1 MTTNYQQAEA
11 CFQAA
16 LGEDHAI
23 NDAEAEFTLRQ
34 AQILATLAVADALTQ
49 QTEEVLQP
57 AGLQELT
64 AKYIQPRPLL
74 GLTTTRE
81 LLDELTTRID
91 LNKCGDNRIKEL
103 DDLIWYTPEG
113 ELFDWPSAIIEAL
126 GEFHDEEMCD
136 GPEDLIKE
144 IEVVR
149 LLEQQ
154 YYKALVALEASSNR
168 IIYQALQ
175 GE

>member
-1 MTTNYQQAEA
+1 MTTYQDAVN
-11 CFQAA
+11 A
-16 LGEDHAI
+16 LQDAGLTHGPYTRED
-23 NDAEAEFTLRQ
+23 FLRE
-34 AQILATLAVADALTQ
+34 AQILATLAVADALTR

-57 AGLQELT
+57 AGF
-64 AKYIQPRPLL
+64 AV
-74 GLTTTRE
+74 
-81 LLDELTTRID
+81 LDEW
-91 LNKCGDNRIKEL
+91 E
-103 DDLIWYTPEG
+103 TPEG

-126 GEFHDEEMCD
+126 GEFHDEKMCD

-154 YYKALVALEASSNR
+154 YYKALVALEANSNR

>member
-1 MTTNYQQAEA
+1 MTTYQDAAIA
-11 CFQAA
+11 CLQDA
-16 LGEDHAI
+16 GQTYGPITRED
-23 NDAEAEFTLRQ
+23 FLRE
-34 AQILATLAVADALTQ
+34 AQILATLAVADALTR

-57 AGLQELT
+57 AGF
-64 AKYIQPRPLL
+64 AV
-74 GLTTTRE
+74 
-81 LLDELTTRID
+81 LDEW
-91 LNKCGDNRIKEL
+91 E
-103 DDLIWYTPEG
+103 TPEG

-154 YYKALVALEASSNR
+154 YYKALVALEANSNR

>member
-1 MTTNYQQAEA
+1 MTTNYQ
-11 CFQAA
+11 
-16 LGEDHAI
+16 L
-23 NDAEAEFTLRQ
+23 
-34 AQILATLAVADALTQ
+34 AQDILSTDIPLTRANFARKAQVLATLAVADALTR

-57 AGLQELT
+57 AGF
-64 AKYIQPRPLL
+64 AV
-74 GLTTTRE
+74 
-81 LLDELTTRID
+81 LDEW
-91 LNKCGDNRIKEL
+91 E
-103 DDLIWYTPEG
+103 TPEG
-113 ELFDWPSAIIEAL
+113 ELFDWPERIIEAL
-126 GEFHDEEMCD
+126 GEFHNEEMCD

-154 YYKALVALEASSNR
+154 YYKALVALEANSNR

>member
-1 MTTNYQQAEA
+1 MTTYQD
-11 CFQAA
+11 AA
-16 LGEDHAI
+16 NALQ
-23 NDAEAEFTLRQ
+23 DAGQTHGPITRKDFLRE
-34 AQILATLAVADALTQ
+34 AQILATLAVADALTR

-57 AGLQELT
+57 AGF
-64 AKYIQPRPLL
+64 AV
-74 GLTTTRE
+74 
-81 LLDELTTRID
+81 LDEW
-91 LNKCGDNRIKEL
+91 E
-103 DDLIWYTPEG
+103 TPEG

-154 YYKALVALEASSNR
+154 YYKALVALEANSNR

>member
-1 MTTNYQQAEA
+1 MTTNYQL
-11 CFQAA
+11 AA
-16 LGEDHAI
+16 RHPIHRHSGRTRERTS
-23 NDAEAEFTLRQ
+23 FGK
-34 AQILATLAVADALTQ
+34 AQVLATLAVADALTR

-57 AGLQELT
+57 AGF
-64 AKYIQPRPLL
+64 AV
-74 GLTTTRE
+74 
-81 LLDELTTRID
+81 LDEW
-91 LNKCGDNRIKEL
+91 E
-103 DDLIWYTPEG
+103 TPEG
-113 ELFDWPSAIIEAL
+113 ELFDWPERIIEAL

-154 YYKALVALEASSNR
+154 YYKALVALEANSNR

>member
-1 MTTNYQQAEA
+1 
-11 CFQAA
+11 
-16 LGEDHAI
+16 
-23 NDAEAEFTLRQ
+23 
-34 AQILATLAVADALTQ
+34 
-49 QTEEVLQP
+49 
-57 AGLQELT
+57 
-64 AKYIQPRPLL
+64 
-74 GLTTTRE
+74 

-91 LNKCGDNRIKEL
+91 LNECGDNRIKEL
-103 DDLIWYTPEG
+103 DDLIWYTP

-126 GEFHDEEMCD
+126 GEFHDEETCD

>member
-1 MTTNYQQAEA
+1 MTTNYQLAEDVLFKA
-11 CFQAA
+11 MTAGTTGRDNF
-16 LGEDHAI
+16 
-23 NDAEAEFTLRQ
+23 LRQ
-34 AQILATLAVADALTQ
+34 AQALATLAVADALTR

-57 AGLQELT
+57 AGF
-64 AKYIQPRPLL
+64 AV
-74 GLTTTRE
+74 
-81 LLDELTTRID
+81 LDEW
-91 LNKCGDNRIKEL
+91 E
-103 DDLIWYTPEG
+103 TPEG
-113 ELFDWPSAIIEAL
+113 KLVDWPSAIIEAL

>member
-1 MTTNYQQAEA
+1 MTTYQD
-11 CFQAA
+11 AA
-16 LGEDHAI
+16 NALQ
-23 NDAEAEFTLRQ
+23 DAGQTHGPITRKDFLRE
-34 AQILATLAVADALTQ
+34 AQILATLAVADALTR

-57 AGLQELT
+57 AGL
-64 AKYIQPRPLL
+64 
-74 GLTTTRE
+74 RE
-81 LLDELTTRID
+81 LD
-91 LNKCGDNRIKEL
+91 LVWD
-103 DDLIWYTPEG
+103 
-113 ELFDWPSAIIEAL
+113 FDWPAAIIDAL

-154 YYKALVALEASSNR
+154 YYKALVALEANSNR

>member
-1 MTTNYQQAEA
+1 MTTNYQQALDDLRDAFNYRDGIEA
-11 CFQAA
+11 GTDEGMCRVADNMEQR
-16 LGEDHAI
+16 AI
-23 NDAEAEFTLRQ
+23 THGL
-34 AQILATLAVADALTQ
+34 LAVADALTQ

-113 ELFDWPSAIIEAL
+113 ELFDWPERIIVAL
-126 GEFHDEEMCD
+126 GEFHDEEWCG
-136 GPEDLIKE
+136 GPEDLINSD
-144 IEVVR
+144 R
-149 LLEQQ
+149 LQ
-154 YYKALVALEASSNR
+154 YLLG
-168 IIYQALQ
+168 LPGQ
-175 GE
+175 GVGHGE

>member
-1 MTTNYQQAEA
+1 MTTYQD
-11 CFQAA
+11 AA
-16 LGEDHAI
+16 NALQDAGQTHGPATRED
-23 NDAEAEFTLRQ
+23 FLRE
-34 AQILATLAVADALTQ
+34 AQILATLAVADALTR

-57 AGLQELT
+57 AGF
-64 AKYIQPRPLL
+64 AV
-74 GLTTTRE
+74 
-81 LLDELTTRID
+81 LDEW
-91 LNKCGDNRIKEL
+91 E
-103 DDLIWYTPEG
+103 TPEG
-113 ELFDWPSAIIEAL
+113 ELFDWPERIIVAL

>member
-1 MTTNYQQAEA
+1 MSCMTTNYQ
-11 CFQAA
+11 
-16 LGEDHAI
+16 L
-23 NDAEAEFTLRQ
+23 
-34 AQILATLAVADALTQ
+34 AQDILSTDIPLTRANFARKAQVLATLAVADALTR

-57 AGLQELT
+57 AGL
-64 AKYIQPRPLL
+64 
-74 GLTTTRE
+74 RE
-81 LLDELTTRID
+81 LD
-91 LNKCGDNRIKEL
+91 LVWD
-103 DDLIWYTPEG
+103 TPAG
-113 ELFDWPSAIIEAL
+113 EPFDWPAAIIDAL

-154 YYKALVALEASSNR
+154 YYKALVALEANSNR

>member
-1 MTTNYQQAEA
+1 MTTNYQ
-11 CFQAA
+11 
-16 LGEDHAI
+16 L
-23 NDAEAEFTLRQ
+23 
-34 AQILATLAVADALTQ
+34 AQDILSTDIPLTRANFARKAQVLATLAVADALTR

-57 AGLQELT
+57 AGF
-64 AKYIQPRPLL
+64 AV
-74 GLTTTRE
+74 
-81 LLDELTTRID
+81 LDEW
-91 LNKCGDNRIKEL
+91 E
-103 DDLIWYTPEG
+103 TPEG

-154 YYKALVALEASSNR
+154 YYKALVALEANSNR

>member
-1 MTTNYQQAEA
+1 MTTNYQQAEDVLFKA
-11 CFQAA
+11 MTVGTTGRDNF
-16 LGEDHAI
+16 
-23 NDAEAEFTLRQ
+23 LRQ
-34 AQILATLAVADALTQ
+34 AQALATLAVADALTR

-57 AGLQELT
+57 AGF
-64 AKYIQPRPLL
+64 AV
-74 GLTTTRE
+74 
-81 LLDELTTRID
+81 LDEW
-91 LNKCGDNRIKEL
+91 E
-103 DDLIWYTPEG
+103 TPEG
-113 ELFDWPSAIIEAL
+113 KLFDWPSAIIEAL

-168 IIYQALQ
+168 IINQALQ
-175 GE
+175 GDPA

>member
-1 MTTNYQQAEA
+1 MTTYQY
-11 CFQAA
+11 AA
-16 LGEDHAI
+16 KALQDAGQTHGPITRED
-23 NDAEAEFTLRQ
+23 FLRE
-34 AQILATLAVADALTQ
+34 AQILATLAVADALTR

-57 AGLQELT
+57 AGF
-64 AKYIQPRPLL
+64 AV
-74 GLTTTRE
+74 
-81 LLDELTTRID
+81 LDEW
-91 LNKCGDNRIKEL
+91 E
-103 DDLIWYTPEG
+103 TPEG

-154 YYKALVALEASSNR
+154 YYKALVALEANSNR

>member
-1 MTTNYQQAEA
+1 MTTNYQ
-11 CFQAA
+11 
-16 LGEDHAI
+16 L
-23 NDAEAEFTLRQ
+23 
-34 AQILATLAVADALTQ
+34 AQDILSTDIPLTRANFARKAQVLATLAVADALTR

-57 AGLQELT
+57 AGF
-64 AKYIQPRPLL
+64 AV
-74 GLTTTRE
+74 
-81 LLDELTTRID
+81 LDEW
-91 LNKCGDNRIKEL
+91 E
-103 DDLIWYTPEG
+103 TPEG
-113 ELFDWPSAIIEAL
+113 ELFDWPERIIEAL

-154 YYKALVALEASSNR
+154 YYKALVALEANSNR

>member
-1 MTTNYQQAEA
+1 MSCMTTNYQ
-11 CFQAA
+11 
-16 LGEDHAI
+16 L
-23 NDAEAEFTLRQ
+23 
-34 AQILATLAVADALTQ
+34 AQDILSTDIPLTRANFARKAQVLATLAVADALTR

-57 AGLQELT
+57 AGF
-64 AKYIQPRPLL
+64 AV
-74 GLTTTRE
+74 
-81 LLDELTTRID
+81 LDEW
-91 LNKCGDNRIKEL
+91 E
-103 DDLIWYTPEG
+103 TPEG
-113 ELFDWPSAIIEAL
+113 ELFDWPERIIEAL

-154 YYKALVALEASSNR
+154 YYKALVALEANSNR

>member
-1 MTTNYQQAEA
+1 MTTNYQQALDDLHDAFNYRDGIEVGTDEEMCRVA
-11 CFQAA
+11 DNMEQR
-16 LGEDHAI
+16 AI
-23 NDAEAEFTLRQ
+23 THGL
-34 AQILATLAVADALTQ
+34 LAVADALTR

-57 AGLQELT
+57 AGF
-64 AKYIQPRPLL
+64 AV
-74 GLTTTRE
+74 
-81 LLDELTTRID
+81 LDEW
-91 LNKCGDNRIKEL
+91 E
-103 DDLIWYTPEG
+103 TPEG

-149 LLEQQ
+149 LLGQQ

-168 IIYQALQ
+168 IINQALQ
-175 GE
+175 GDPA

>member
-1 MTTNYQQAEA
+1 MTTYQD
-11 CFQAA
+11 AA
-16 LGEDHAI
+16 NALQDAGQTHGPLTRED
-23 NDAEAEFTLRQ
+23 FLRE
-34 AQILATLAVADALTQ
+34 AQILATLAVADALTR

-57 AGLQELT
+57 AGF
-64 AKYIQPRPLL
+64 AV
-74 GLTTTRE
+74 
-81 LLDELTTRID
+81 LDEW
-91 LNKCGDNRIKEL
+91 E
-103 DDLIWYTPEG
+103 TPEG
-113 ELFDWPSAIIEAL
+113 ELFDWPERIIEAL
-126 GEFHDEEMCD
+126 GEFHEEEMCV

-154 YYKALVALEASSNR
+154 YYKALVALEANSNR

>member
-1 MTTNYQQAEA
+1 MTTNYQ
-11 CFQAA
+11 
-16 LGEDHAI
+16 L
-23 NDAEAEFTLRQ
+23 
-34 AQILATLAVADALTQ
+34 AQDILSTDIPLTRANFARKAQVLATLAVTDILTR

-57 AGLQELT
+57 VGFAV
-64 AKYIQPRPLL
+64 
-74 GLTTTRE
+74 
-81 LLDELTTRID
+81 LDEW
-91 LNKCGDNRIKEL
+91 E
-103 DDLIWYTPEG
+103 TPEG

-154 YYKALVALEASSNR
+154 YYKALVALEANSNR

>member
-1 MTTNYQQAEA
+1 MTTYQD
-11 CFQAA
+11 AA
-16 LGEDHAI
+16 NALQ
-23 NDAEAEFTLRQ
+23 DAGQTHGPITRKDFLRE
-34 AQILATLAVADALTQ
+34 AQILVTLAVADALTR

-57 AGLQELT
+57 AGF
-64 AKYIQPRPLL
+64 AV
-74 GLTTTRE
+74 
-81 LLDELTTRID
+81 LDEW
-91 LNKCGDNRIKEL
+91 E
-103 DDLIWYTPEG
+103 TPEG

-149 LLEQQ
+149 LLEQR
-154 YYKALVALEASSNR
+154 YYKALVALEANSNR